1 MKYSLASTALITL
14 FATSLFAADNFW
26 LYDPSAKTMTWEDE
40 TGFINVVKTSGDD
53 GSSIV
58 IKEGVNRGTT
68 AIRNLDLSLPIR
80 DASGNEYVITE
91 FVGSS
96 SSAFGYN
103 SSITNVVL
111 PSGLKTLPPFA
122 FKNCSELISVTLN
135 DGLEIIDNEAFNG
148 CSALKQIY
156 NFFPSSL
163 VEIKSKAFY
172 SCSALECG
180 AVISGVTNMA
190 DRIFH
195 SSSLRSFDCEQA
207 PLKILPEFTFYNC
220 KQLTNVV
227 LSQDLEVIK
236 DGCFENCYALT
247 TVKHLLPKSLTK
259 LGFGS
264 NNPVFFD
271 NKALQGEVIVGPYL
285 EEIKLRTFRGSKI
298 GSFVAAKNGLK
309 SLGQYCFYGCNDLTN
324 IVLSATIEK
333 LDYSILEGTS
343 SSSAQRKIY
352 LRNFPSGGI
361 TSSLFNGTK
370 RECITIYL
378 PWDYQ
383 EEWRTFAAT
392 NSGHNFI
399 FNKQAGALPEKKNE
413 LGTWQATITQNVGWW
428 QEFPPPSTIILR

>member
-1 MKYSLASTALITL
+1 MKKIL
-14 FATSLFAADNFW
+14 FILCSIVGYCAIGADNFW
-26 LYDPSAKTMTWEDE
+26 LYDSAAKTMTWVDE
-40 TGFINVVKTSGDD
+40 TGFENVIKTSGDD
-53 GSSIV
+53 GSSII
-58 IKEGVNRGTT
+58 IKEGVNRETT
-68 AIRNLDLSLPIR
+68 TIRNLDLSLPIR

-96 SSAFGYN
+96 NSAFGYN

-111 PSGLKTLPPFA
+111 PSGLKTLPPYA

-135 DGLEIIDNEAFNG
+135 DGLEIIGAEAFNG

-207 PLKILPEFTFYNC
+207 PLKKLSEFTFYNC

-247 TVKHLLPKSLTK
+247 TVKHLLPRSLTT
-259 LGFGS
+259 LGNAQS
-264 NNPVFFD
+264 NPVFFD

-285 EEIKLRTFRGSKI
+285 EVINLRTFRGSKI
-298 GSFVAAKNGLK
+298 GSVVAAKNGLK
-309 SLGQYCFYGCNDLTN
+309 TLGQFCFYACNDLTN

-343 SSSAQRKIY
+343 SSTAQRKIY

-370 RECITIYL
+370 RECITVYL
-378 PWDYQ
+378 PWDYRD
-383 EEWRTFAAT
+383 EWRTFAAT

-399 FNKQAGALPEKKNE
+399 FNKETGVLPEKMSDV
-413 LGTWQATITQNVGWW
+413 GTWQASITQNVTWW
-428 QEFPPPSTIILR
+428 KESPDPLLIFIK

>member
-26 LYDPSAKTMTWEDE
+26 VYDSSAKTMTWEDE

-58 IKEGVNRGTT
+58 IKEGVNRATT
-68 AIRNLDLSLPIR
+68 TIRNLDLSLPIR

-195 SSSLRSFDCEQA
+195 SSSVRSFDCEQA

-259 LGFGS
+259 LGSGS

-298 GSFVAAKNGLK
+298 GSFVAAKNG
-309 SLGQYCFYGCNDLTN
+309 
-324 IVLSATIEK
+324 
-333 LDYSILEGTS
+333 
-343 SSSAQRKIY
+343 
-352 LRNFPSGGI
+352 
-361 TSSLFNGTK
+361 
-370 RECITIYL
+370 
-378 PWDYQ
+378 
-383 EEWRTFAAT
+383 
-392 NSGHNFI
+392 
-399 FNKQAGALPEKKNE
+399 
-413 LGTWQATITQNVGWW
+413 
-428 QEFPPPSTIILR
+428 

>member
-14 FATSLFAADNFW
+14 FATSLFAADDFW

-58 IKEGVNRGTT
+58 IKEGVNRATT
-68 AIRNLDLSLPIR
+68 AIRNLDLSLSIR

-96 SSAFGYN
+96 QSAFGYN

-172 SCSALECG
+172 SCSGLECG

-413 LGTWQATITQNVGWW
+413 LGTWQASITQNVTWW

>member
-1 MKYSLASTALITL
+1 MH
-14 FATSLFAADNFW
+14 
-26 LYDPSAKTMTWEDE
+26 PE
-40 TGFINVVKTSGDD
+40 T
-53 GSSIV
+53 
-58 IKEGVNRGTT
+58 TT
-68 AIRNLDLSLPIR
+68 IRNLDLSLPIR

-96 SSAFGYN
+96 NSAFGYN

-111 PSGLKTLPPFA
+111 PSGLKTLPPYA

-135 DGLEIIDNEAFNG
+135 DGLEIIGAEAFNG

-207 PLKILPEFTFYNC
+207 PLKKLSEFTFYNC

-247 TVKHLLPKSLTK
+247 TVKHLLPRSLTT
-259 LGFGS
+259 LGNAQS
-264 NNPVFFD
+264 NPVFFD

-285 EEIKLRTFRGSKI
+285 EVINLRTFRGSKI
-298 GSFVAAKNGLK
+298 GSVVAAKNGLK
-309 SLGQYCFYGCNDLTN
+309 TLGQFCFYACNDLTN

-343 SSSAQRKIY
+343 SSTAQRKIY

-370 RECITIYL
+370 RECITVYL
-378 PWDYQ
+378 PWDYRD
-383 EEWRTFAAT
+383 EWRTFAAT

-399 FNKQAGALPEKKNE
+399 FNKQAGALPEKMNE

-428 QEFPPPSTIILR
+428 KESPDPLLIFIK

>member
-1 MKYSLASTALITL
+1 MKKIL
-14 FATSLFAADNFW
+14 FILCSIVGYCAIGSDNFW
-26 LYDPSAKTMTWEDE
+26 LYDSAAKTMTWVDE
-40 TGFINVVKTSGDD
+40 TGFENVVKTSGDD

-58 IKEGVNRGTT
+58 IKEDVNRATK

-96 SSAFGYN
+96 LSAFGYN

-111 PSGLKTLPPFA
+111 PSGLKTLSPFA
-122 FKNCSELISVTLN
+122 FKNCSGLISVTLN
-135 DGLEIIDNEAFNG
+135 DGLEIIGAEAFSG

-195 SSSLRSFDCEQA
+195 SSSVRSFDCEQA

-236 DGCFENCYALT
+236 EGCFQNCYALT
-247 TVKHLLPKSLTK
+247 SVKNLLPKSLTK
-259 LGFGS
+259 LGNGES
-264 NNPVFFD
+264 YPVFFD
-271 NKALQGEVIVGPYL
+271 NKALEGELFIGPYL
-285 EEIKLRTFRGSKI
+285 EEISYRTFRGSKI
-298 GSFVAAKNGLK
+298 GSVVAAKNGLK
-309 SLGQYCFYGCNDLTN
+309 TLGQYCFYACNDLTN

-333 LDYSILEGTS
+333 LDYSILGGTANS
-343 SSSAQRKIY
+343 TAQRKIY

-361 TSSLFNGTK
+361 TSSLFNETK
-370 RECITIYL
+370 TEHITVYL
-378 PWDYQ
+378 PWEYR
-383 EEWRTFAAT
+383 EEWRNFAAT
-392 NSGHNFI
+392 NTEHTFT
-399 FNKQAGALPEKKNE
+399 FNGETKVLPTLKTE
-413 LGTWQATITQNVGWW
+413 LGTWKATYTQKVGWW
-428 QEFPPPSTIILR
+428 QESPDPSLIFIK

>member
-1 MKYSLASTALITL
+1 MKYLVASAALVAL
-14 FATSLFAADNFW
+14 CATSAFAADDFW
-26 LYDPSAKTMTWEDE
+26 LYDSTAKTMTWVDE
-40 TGFINVVKTSGDD
+40 TGFENVVKTSGDD
-53 GSSIV
+53 GSSII

-68 AIRNLDLSLPIR
+68 TIRNLDLSLPIR
-80 DASGNEYVITE
+80 DATGNEYVITE

-96 SSAFGYN
+96 NSAFGYN

-111 PSGLKTLPPFA
+111 PSGLKTLSPFA

-135 DGLEIIDNEAFNG
+135 DGLEIIGAEAFNG

-195 SSSLRSFDCEQA
+195 SSSVRSFDCEHA
-207 PLKILPEFTFYNC
+207 PLKKLSEFTFYNC

-227 LSQDLEVIK
+227 LSQDLEVIM

-247 TVKHLLPKSLTK
+247 SVKNLLPKSLTM
-259 LGFGS
+259 LGNGS

-271 NKALQGEVIVGPYL
+271 NKALEGELFIGPYL
-285 EEIKLRTFRGSKI
+285 EEINLRTFRGSKI
-298 GSFVAAKNGLK
+298 GSVVAAKNGLK

-333 LDYSILEGTS
+333 LDYSILEGTG

-370 RECITIYL
+370 REYITVYL

-428 QEFPPPSTIILR
+428 KESPDPLLIFIK

>member
-1 MKYSLASTALITL
+1 MKKIL
-14 FATSLFAADNFW
+14 FILCSIVGYCAIGADNFW
-26 LYDPSAKTMTWEDE
+26 IYDSAAKTMTWVDE
-40 TGFINVVKTSGDD
+40 TGFENVVKTSGDD
-53 GSSIV
+53 GSSII
-58 IKEGVNRGTT
+58 IKEGVNRETT
-68 AIRNLDLSLPIR
+68 TIRNLDLSLPIR

-96 SSAFGYN
+96 NSAFGYN

-111 PSGLKTLPPFA
+111 PSGLKTLPPYA

-135 DGLEIIDNEAFNG
+135 DGLEIIGAEAFNG

-156 NFFPSSL
+156 NFSPSSL

-207 PLKILPEFTFYNC
+207 PLKKLSEFTFYNC

-227 LSQDLEVIK
+227 LSQDLEVIM

-247 TVKHLLPKSLTK
+247 SVKHLLPRSLTT
-259 LGFGS
+259 LGNAQS
-264 NNPVFFD
+264 NPVFFD

-285 EEIKLRTFRGSKI
+285 EVINLRTFRGSKI
-298 GSFVAAKNGLK
+298 GSVVAAKNGLK
-309 SLGQYCFYGCNDLTN
+309 TLGQFCFYACNDLTN

-343 SSSAQRKIY
+343 SSTAQRKIY

-378 PWDYQ
+378 PWDYRD
-383 EEWRTFAAT
+383 EWRTFAAT

-399 FNKQAGALPEKKNE
+399 FNKETGVLPEKMNDV
-413 LGTWQATITQNVGWW
+413 GTWKATYTQKVGWW
-428 QEFPPPSTIILR
+428 QESPDPLLIFIK

>member
-1 MKYSLASTALITL
+1 MKKIL
-14 FATSLFAADNFW
+14 FILCSIVGYCAIGADNFW
-26 LYDPSAKTMTWEDE
+26 LYDSAAKTMTWVDE
-40 TGFINVVKTSGDD
+40 TGFENVVKTSGDD
-53 GSSIV
+53 GSSII

-96 SSAFGYN
+96 NSAFGYN

-111 PSGLKTLPPFA
+111 PSGLKTLPPYA

-135 DGLEIIDNEAFNG
+135 DGLEIIGAEAFRE

-163 VEIKSKAFY
+163 VEIKSRAFN

-195 SSSLRSFDCEQA
+195 SSSVRSFDCEQA
-207 PLKILPEFTFYNC
+207 SLKILPEFTFYNC

-236 DGCFENCYALT
+236 EGCFENCHALT
-247 TVKHLLPKSLTK
+247 SVKHLLPRSLTK
-259 LGFGS
+259 LGNGES
-264 NNPVFFD
+264 NPVFFD
-271 NKALQGEVIVGPYL
+271 NKALQGEVIVGSYL
-285 EEIKLRTFRGSKI
+285 EEITLRTFRGSKI
-298 GSFVAAKNGLK
+298 GSVVAAKNGLK
-309 SLGQYCFYGCNDLTN
+309 TLGQFCFYGCNDLTN

-378 PWDYQ
+378 PWDYRD
-383 EEWRTFAAT
+383 EWRTFAAT

-399 FNKQAGALPEKKNE
+399 FNEKTGVLPEKMSDV
-413 LGTWQATITQNVGWW
+413 GTWQASITQNVTWW
-428 QEFPPPSTIILR
+428 KESPDPLLIFIK

>member
-1 MKYSLASTALITL
+1 MKKIL
-14 FATSLFAADNFW
+14 FILCSIVGYCAIGADNFW
-26 LYDPSAKTMTWEDE
+26 LYDSAAKTMTWVDE
-40 TGFINVVKTSGDD
+40 TGFENVVKTYSDNGEKITLKKDANKRTTT
-53 GSSIV
+53 
-58 IKEGVNRGTT
+58 IK
-68 AIRNLDLSLPIR
+68 NLDLSLPIR
-80 DASGNEYVITE
+80 DSSGNEYVIDE
-91 FVGSS
+91 FPE
-96 SSAFGYN
+96 SAFGYD

-111 PSGLKTLPPFA
+111 PAGMKELSNYA
-122 FKNCSELISVTLN
+122 FKESDALETVTLN
-135 DGLEIIDNEAFNG
+135 DGLEVIGIQAFQS
-148 CSALKQIY
+148 CSALKQVN

-163 VEIKSKAFY
+163 VEIKSRAFN

-190 DRIFH
+190 DRVFH
-195 SSSLRSFDCEQA
+195 SSSVRSFDCEQA

-236 DGCFENCYALT
+236 EGCFENCYALT
-247 TVKHLLPKSLTK
+247 SVKNLLPKSLTK
-259 LGFGS
+259 LGNGS
-264 NNPVFFD
+264 DNPVFFD

-285 EEIKLRTFRGSKI
+285 EEISLRTFRGSKI

-309 SLGQYCFYGCNDLTN
+309 TLGQFCFYACNDLTN

-370 RECITIYL
+370 RECITVYL
-378 PWDYQ
+378 PWDYRD
-383 EEWRTFAAT
+383 EWRTFAAT

-399 FNKQAGALPEKKNE
+399 FNKQAGALPEKMNDV
-413 LGTWQATITQNVGWW
+413 GTWQATITQNVGWW
-428 QEFPPPSTIILR
+428 KESPDPLLIFIK